1 MPIYSHSFYKKF
13 KFNKKYFLNSEK
25 YYKEAISIPIYF
37 GLSKKNHTIPKA
49 KNPNIVPNI
58 ASI

>member
-13 KFNKKYFLNSEK
+13 KFNKKNFLNSEK

-37 GLSKKNHTIPKA
+37 GLSKKKLDKIINLICTYA
-49 KNPNIVPNI
+49 
-58 ASI
+58 

>member
-13 KFNKKYFLNSEK
+13 KFNKYFLNSEK

-37 GLSKKNHTIPKA
+37 GLSKKIR
-49 KNPNIVPNI
+49 
-58 ASI
+58 